1 MIRVIPLAAD
11 ATCGRSRAAVNKDV
25 ATVMIYM
32 PKEYIPPTDLSKMQG
47 LPAQDNYTIFIHKGD
62 IYMIKIDMKQNQ
74 TEFKG
79 STAQLIKETIILT
92 HSIITSLLPK
102 LKGEDRRALKESMA
116 MAWVGEIGL
125 EALKE
130 MGLLND
136 FTQMDLTQMAN
147 LIKED
152 DGHDEANG

>member
-1 MIRVIPLAAD
+1 
-11 ATCGRSRAAVNKDV
+11 
-25 ATVMIYM
+25 
-32 PKEYIPPTDLSKMQG
+32 
-47 LPAQDNYTIFIHKGD
+47 
-62 IYMIKIDMKQNQ
+62 MIKIDMKQSQ

-79 STAQLIKETIILT
+79 STALLIKETIILT

-102 LKGEDRRALKESMA
+102 LKDEDRRALKESMA

-136 FTQMDLTQMAN
+136 FTQMDLTQMEK
-147 LIKED
+147 LRKEA

>member
-1 MIRVIPLAAD
+1 
-11 ATCGRSRAAVNKDV
+11 
-25 ATVMIYM
+25 
-32 PKEYIPPTDLSKMQG
+32 
-47 LPAQDNYTIFIHKGD
+47 
-62 IYMIKIDMKQNQ
+62 MIKIDMKQNQ

-102 LKGEDRRALKESMA
+102 LKGEDRQALKESMA

-136 FTQMDLTQMAN
+136 FTQMDLSQMAK